1 MGLAGMRLHQ
11 NDVVYD
17 ILATE
22 RATNNRVALL
32 LSGATRPSPTPSDG
46 AETLTREDGKLRRV
60 RILPGPIVSI
70 VGEDGA
76 RQWWVKAE
84 VLKRGPRRLGAPSAR

>member
-11 NDVVYD
+11 RDVAYV
-17 ILATE
+17 IVSTE

-32 LSGATRPSPTPSDG
+32 LSGVTRPSPTPRDQ
-46 AETLTREDGKLRRV
+46 AETLTREDGKTRRV
-60 RILPGPIVSI
+60 RILAGPIVSI
-70 VGEDGA
+70 VAKDGA

-84 VLKRGPRRLGAPSAR
+84 VLRRGPRRPGAPRAR